1 MMNFESDERNLPQKI
16 SEDIISFILN
26 EHLQPGDK
34 LPNEAHL
41 AKELNIGRSSLRE
54 AMKLLASHNIV
65 TIRQGSGTYVA
76 SSPGVVDDPL
86 GFTFI
91 PDKKKLVQDLLEV
104 RFLLEPAIAAMSA
117 TYADD
122 NDIEKIVSLC
132 DEVEE
137 LLKQKKDHTQ
147 KDIEFHTAIA
157 MGSKNLIIPRLIPI
171 INSSIPLFVETTG
184 NVLKVETIET
194 HREIATAIAQHN
206 AIKAQDAM
214 TMHLMYNR
222 RCINSKQNL

>member
-1 MMNFESDERNLPQKI
+1 MNFESDERNLPQKI

-54 AMKLLASHNIV
+54 AMKLLASRNIV

-91 PDKKKLVQDLLEV
+91 PDKKSLSKICLKSVFYWSQLSQLCLQRMQIIMILRKL
-104 RFLLEPAIAAMSA
+104 FLCVMR
-117 TYADD
+117 
-122 NDIEKIVSLC
+122 
-132 DEVEE
+132 
-137 LLKQKKDHTQ
+137 LKS
-147 KDIEFHTAIA
+147 F
-157 MGSKNLIIPRLIPI
+157 
-171 INSSIPLFVETTG
+171 
-184 NVLKVETIET
+184 
-194 HREIATAIAQHN
+194 
-206 AIKAQDAM
+206 
-214 TMHLMYNR
+214 
-222 RCINSKQNL
+222 

>member
-26 EHLQPGDK
+26 EHLQSGDK

-54 AMKLLASHNIV
+54 AMKLLASRNIV

-91 PDKKKLVQDLLEV
+91 PDKKAC
-104 RFLLEPAIAAMSA
+104 PGSA
-117 TYADD
+117 
-122 NDIEKIVSLC
+122 
-132 DEVEE
+132 
-137 LLKQKKDHTQ
+137 
-147 KDIEFHTAIA
+147 
-157 MGSKNLIIPRLIPI
+157 
-171 INSSIPLFVETTG
+171 
-184 NVLKVETIET
+184 
-194 HREIATAIAQHN
+194 
-206 AIKAQDAM
+206 
-214 TMHLMYNR
+214 
-222 RCINSKQNL
+222 

>member
-1 MMNFESDERNLPQKI
+1 MMNLESDERNLPQKI
-16 SEDIISFILN
+16 SEDIISFILS
-26 EHLQPGDK
+26 EHLQPGDR

-54 AMKLLASHNIV
+54 AMKLLASRNIV
-65 TIRQGSGTYVA
+65 TIRQGSGTYIA

-91 PDKKKLVQDLLEV
+91 SDKKKLVQDLLEI

-117 TYADD
+117 TYSDD
-122 NDIEKIVSLC
+122 DDIHKILSLC
-132 DEVEE
+132 DEVED
-137 LLKQKKDHTQ
+137 LLKHGKNHIQ
-147 KDIEFHTAIA
+147 KDIEFHNAIA
-157 MGSKNLIIPRLIPI
+157 MGSKNLVIPRLIPI

-184 NVLKVETIET
+184 NVLKTETIET
-194 HREIATAIAQHN
+194 HREIANAIAEHD

-214 TMHLMYNR
+214 NMHLMYNR
-222 RCINSKQNL
+222 RCINKQR

>member
-1 MMNFESDERNLPQKI
+1 
-16 SEDIISFILN
+16 
-26 EHLQPGDK
+26 
-34 LPNEAHL
+34 
-41 AKELNIGRSSLRE
+41 
-54 AMKLLASHNIV
+54 MKLLASRNIV

-86 GFTFI
+86 GLHSYLT
-91 PDKKKLVQDLLEV
+91 KKLVRDLLEV

-117 TYADD
+117 TYADN
-122 NDIEKIVSLC
+122 NDIKKIVSLC

-171 INSSIPLFVETTG
+171 INSSIPLPCG
-184 NVLKVETIET
+184 CSGI
-194 HREIATAIAQHN
+194 
-206 AIKAQDAM
+206 
-214 TMHLMYNR
+214 
-222 RCINSKQNL
+222 